1 MRFAILGSGS
11 RGNAALIESGG
22 TCVML
27 DCGFSVKETVARLAR
42 LGRAPEDVTA
52 VVVTHEHD
60 DHVSGVMAFARR
72 YHTPVW
78 MTPGTRAAVTRYNSA
93 GGASADR
100 PDIRQ
105 FYPHEP
111 FEIDDL
117 RLEPFPVPHDAREP
131 AQFVFTNGDV
141 RLGYLTDLGSSTAHV
156 EKALNGCHALV
167 LECNHDRELLMNG
180 SYPPSLKTRI
190 AGAHGHLSNDQAAE
204 LLGCLDFGWL
214 RHIVAAHLSEQNNHP
229 DLACAALAR
238 ALDCVPDWVQVADQ
252 NAGLPWR
259 DVVRD

>member
-1 MRFAILGSGS
+1 
-11 RGNAALIESGG
+11 
-22 TCVML
+22 ML
-27 DCGFSVKETVARLAR
+27 DCGLSVKETVMRLAR
-42 LGRAPEDVTA
+42 LGREPEKVTA
-52 VVVTHEHD
+52 IVVTHEHD

-72 YHTPVW
+72 YRTPVW
-78 MTPGTRAAVTRYNSA
+78 MTSGTHAAVTRYD
-93 GGASADR
+93 SADQSG
-100 PDIRQ
+100 IRQ
-105 FYPHEP
+105 FSPHEP

-131 AQFVFTNGDV
+131 AQFVFTDGNV

-156 EKALNGCHALV
+156 EKALSGCHALV
-167 LECNHDRELLMNG
+167 LECNHDREMLQNS
-180 SYPPSLKTRI
+180 SYPPSLKARI

-204 LLGCLDFGWL
+204 LLGRLDFGWL

>member
-1 MRFAILGSGS
+1 
-11 RGNAALIESGG
+11 
-22 TCVML
+22 ML
-27 DCGFSVKETVARLAR
+27 DCGLSVKETVMRLAR
-42 LGRAPEDVTA
+42 LGREPENVTA
-52 VVVTHEHD
+52 IVVTHEHD
-60 DHVSGVMAFARR
+60 DHVSGATAFARR
-72 YHTPVW
+72 YRTPLW
-78 MTPGTRAAVTRYNSA
+78 MTPGTRAAVTRHD
-93 GGASADR
+93 SADQ
-100 PDIRQ
+100 PGIRQ
-105 FYPHEP
+105 FSPHEP

-117 RLEPFPVPHDAREP
+117 CLEPFPVPHDAREP
-131 AQFVFTNGDV
+131 AQFVFTDGNV

-156 EKALNGCHALV
+156 EKALSGCHALV
-167 LECNHDRELLMNG
+167 LECNHDREMLQNS

-204 LLGCLDFGWL
+204 LLGRLDFGWL
-214 RHIVAAHLSEQNNHP
+214 RHIVAAHLSEQNNRP